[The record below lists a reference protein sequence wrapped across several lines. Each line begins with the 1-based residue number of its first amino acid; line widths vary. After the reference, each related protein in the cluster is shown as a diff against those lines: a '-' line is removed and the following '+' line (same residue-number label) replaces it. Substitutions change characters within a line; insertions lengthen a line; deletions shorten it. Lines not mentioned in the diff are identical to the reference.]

1 MSDPTAAD
9 IAATMRSE
17 LLARLK
23 PIEFDLKAD
32 DATGEIELATDGWTL
47 AISAVSVNPVA
58 WVAIDAEPDSP
69 HEYDKAI
76 KDAFRPHELDALRGI
91 DRALEGL
98 LARALVASQDPF
110 SAHIARTL
118 AEPTRG

>member
-47 AISAVSVNPVA
+47 AISVA